1 MQKDNIL
8 FIFTDQW
15 RADCVGF
22 HGNKIVKTPNLDN
35 LAQYSVDFTNSYT
48 VCPLCTP
55 ARGSIMTGLYP
66 HQSGVID
73 NCDVGGSRQEY
84 LPNSAFTWLDAMKDT
99 GRRVG
104 YFGKW
109 HLGLDWQST
118 DKGVEFDICRIESDR
133 VKHETRIPQPPV
145 TERGQLKADEDL
157 RKSKVSDD
165 EYLPF
170 YKKLDSIEER
180 YEYKV
185 IQKALD
191 YLEKNK
197 NEPWCL
203 TASLVGPHFP
213 NSNPEP
219 FYSMYD
225 DVDIPLP
232 ESINDNFLNKPWYQT
247 RKWWPSIDT
256 EYFDEKEW
264 KKTIRAYYG
273 SITMMDYFIG
283 QILEK
288 AKECSGG
295 RPTRVIFTS
304 DHGEMLGNHG
314 KFDKHAYCYE
324 DVIRTPL
331 LFCKDLNNCENGT
344 KCDTYCNT
352 LDIAQTFF
360 DFVGTSC
367 ENGTSLDKICKK
379 QISES
384 EEQEIYSNY
393 YKYNGH
399 SFEIRMIKKGR
410 YKYSFIPQDID
421 ELYDLQNDP
430 YEMKNLS
437 DDFYYQ
443 GIKEELRKKVFK
455 HMEETDDYLLEIL
468 EKLPEAG
475 TVGKPEYPKLKLDY
489 SK

>member
-185 IQKALD
+185 
-191 YLEKNK
+191 
-197 NEPWCL
+197 
-203 TASLVGPHFP
+203 
-213 NSNPEP
+213 
-219 FYSMYD
+219 
-225 DVDIPLP
+225 
-232 ESINDNFLNKPWYQT
+232 
-247 RKWWPSIDT
+247 
-256 EYFDEKEW
+256 
-264 KKTIRAYYG
+264 
-273 SITMMDYFIG
+273 
-283 QILEK
+283 
-288 AKECSGG
+288 
-295 RPTRVIFTS
+295 
-304 DHGEMLGNHG
+304 
-314 KFDKHAYCYE
+314 
-324 DVIRTPL
+324 
-331 LFCKDLNNCENGT
+331 
-344 KCDTYCNT
+344 
-352 LDIAQTFF
+352 
-360 DFVGTSC
+360 
-367 ENGTSLDKICKK
+367 
-379 QISES
+379 
-384 EEQEIYSNY
+384 
-393 YKYNGH
+393 
-399 SFEIRMIKKGR
+399 
-410 YKYSFIPQDID
+410 
-421 ELYDLQNDP
+421 
-430 YEMKNLS
+430 
-437 DDFYYQ
+437 
-443 GIKEELRKKVFK
+443 
-455 HMEETDDYLLEIL
+455 
-468 EKLPEAG
+468 
-475 TVGKPEYPKLKLDY
+475 
-489 SK
+489 